1 MFSTSMGAF
10 LPLSVCQQEG
20 TGITVSN
27 PFTKYTNL
35 FSNLQSRS
43 AATALLNGYDAFDA
57 NSPFYN
63 DVCTPFTNENGNDVL
78 LDARRKDYYIE
89 NINLCG
95 SGCIFVGYIVSRI

>member
-27 PFTKYTNL
+27 PFSKYTNL
-35 FSNLQSRS
+35 FSNLQSRG
-43 AATALLNGYDAFDA
+43 AAVLLNGYDAFDA

-63 DVCTPFTNENGNDVL
+63 DV
-78 LDARRKDYYIE
+78 
-89 NINLCG
+89 
-95 SGCIFVGYIVSRI
+95 